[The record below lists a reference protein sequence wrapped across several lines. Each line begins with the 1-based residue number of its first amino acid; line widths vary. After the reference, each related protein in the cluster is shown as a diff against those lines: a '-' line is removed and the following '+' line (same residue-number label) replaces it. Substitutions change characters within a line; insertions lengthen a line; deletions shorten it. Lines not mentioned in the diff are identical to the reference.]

1 MQTQKDRVDAYKFL
15 IGRMSSALVVGD
27 ATHAEPPDRRSW
39 FGLLCGLAL
48 GVLVGV
54 GFWVYGLIVPGG
66 NTAWQEKGAI
76 LVEKETG
83 TRYVY
88 SEGLLRPVLNQASA
102 MLFEGKEGHVKSISR
117 ASLEGLPHGAPLGLL
132 DAPDSLPTT
141 GNLVNGPWMLCL
153 NGRPGEPASM
163 SMMLDVPA
171 APRLVLGDSY
181 VSVIS
186 SADVRYLIIDHIKYR
201 LGDESAAIALGLPN
215 RPQPLAPDAW
225 LDALPE
231 GPALS
236 AAAIAD
242 DGKPGGEVAGSP
254 RRIGQLFRQRN
265 VNGTDQLYVLRKDGL
280 SPLTETEFALLAARH
295 ADRPPVGIDAAAVV
309 AAPRS
314 TDMTLTQRIPDVL
327 KAKPVDVGLGVVCLI
342 QNPVGVQVASAVVVA
357 DTQNAGR
364 PMTGGAGATM
374 KPNTGMF
381 AAAVP
386 VPLGQTLPARY
397 LITDRGIKYLVP
409 DDASIDALG
418 FGGVAP
424 TPVSAEVL
432 AALPTGPVLS
442 RAAVGVSEKG

>member
-15 IGRMSSALVVGD
+15 IGRMSSALVVVD

-48 GVLVGV
+48 GLLVGV

-88 SEGLLRPVLNQASA
+88 YQGELRPMVNQASA
-102 MLFEGKEGHVKSISR
+102 MLFQGKEGHVKTISR
-117 ASLEGLPHGAPLGLL
+117 ASLEGLPHGAPMGILE
-132 DAPDSLPTT
+132 APDSVPTT
-141 GNLVNGPWMLCL
+141 GNLANGPWMLCL
-153 NGRPGEPASM
+153 NGRPGEAAAM
-163 SMMLDVPA
+163 SMVLDVPV
-171 APRLVLGDSY
+171 APRLLLGDTY
-181 VSVIS
+181 VSVLS
-186 SADVRYLIIDHIKYR
+186 SGNVRYLIIDHIKHR
-201 LGDESAAIALGLPN
+201 LGDDSVAIALGLPTG
-215 RPQPLAPDAW
+215 PPPLAPDAW
-225 LDALPE
+225 LNALPE
-231 GPALS
+231 GPTLS

-254 RRIGQLFRQRN
+254 RKIGQLFRQRN

-280 SPLTETEFALLAARH
+280 SPVTETELALLASRH

-309 AAPRS
+309 DAQKSA
-314 TDMTLTQRIPDVL
+314 DKTLTQRIPDVL

-342 QNPVGVQVASAVVVA
+342 QNPVGVQVGSAVVVA
-357 DTQNAGR
+357 DTPNAGW
-364 PMTGGAGATM
+364 PMTGGFGATM
-374 KPNTGMF
+374 APNSGML
-381 AAAVP
+381 AASVP
-386 VPLGQTLPARY
+386 VPQGQKLPARY

-409 DDASIDALG
+409 DNASIDALG

-424 TPVSAEVL
+424 TPVSADVL